1 LARKHNN
8 PNQSQTFSV
17 TAPTATSVLLAGDFT
32 HWQEKAIP
40 MKKQADGVWKASVKL
55 APGTYHYRFVVDGQW
70 CDDPGCTLRMP
81 NPFGG
86 ENAVRQVA

>member
-1 LARKHNN
+1 MARKTS
-8 PNQSQTFSV
+8 NQLQSFSI
-17 TAPTATSVLLAGDFT
+17 TAPAATSILLVGDFT
-32 HWQEKAIP
+32 RWQEKAIP
-40 MKKQADGVWKASVKL
+40 MKKQADGVWKVSVKL

-70 CDDPGCTLRMP
+70 CDDPGCNLRMP